1 MTTRPNHPLPRQDLH
16 LQACQRPK
24 AAHRKSLFARPHVLG
39 AARVTVRLQEM
50 GGQPTPANLQF
61 AGMSAPATLAFKPYE
76 LKTLRLERDGNCHE
90 VNVVTEA

>member
-1 MTTRPNHPLPRQDLH
+1 M
-16 LQACQRPK
+16 
-24 AAHRKSLFARPHVLG
+24 
-39 AARVTVRLQEM
+39 TVRLQEM